1 MRRSAMCK
9 SAVTRKKNQ
18 KSKYSSG
25 YALTGILLC
34 GKCGQEYRRVTWAR
48 NGKKKIVWRCS
59 NRLTNGVE
67 QCSDSETLEESA
79 LNRTVMEAIHRI
91 TRNEG
96 DFVGAFRQNVIR
108 VIGSY
113 GREQQSDEYS
123 DRIKAKQEEMVALI
137 AENAKAGNYTQ
148 EFDEQYRRIAEE
160 ISALKEEQAES
171 ARKKKLAEN
180 YEQRVK
186 DMDAF
191 ISASTCQIPEFD
203 NDLVRRLIAGIRV
216 ITADRIEIQFQS
228 GIVMEQEIVNE

>member
-1 MRRSAMCK
+1 
-9 SAVTRKKNQ
+9 
-18 KSKYSSG
+18 
-25 YALTGILLC
+25 
-34 GKCGQEYRRVTWAR
+34 
-48 NGKKKIVWRCS
+48 
-59 NRLTNGVE
+59 
-67 QCSDSETLEESA
+67 
-79 LNRTVMEAIHRI
+79 MEAIHRI

-113 GREQQSDEYS
+113 GREQQADEYS
-123 DRIKAKQEEMVALI
+123 EQIKAKQKEMVALI
-137 AENAKAGNYTQ
+137 AENAKVGDYTQ
-148 EFDEQYRRIAEE
+148 EFDEQYRKIAEE
-160 ISALKEEQAES
+160 ISALKEEQAEV

-216 ITADRIEIQFQS
+216 ISADRIEIQF
-228 GIVMEQEIVNE
+228 